1 MEMQQIRYFLALAR
15 TLNFTRAAEECN
27 VSQSALTRAI
37 QALEGELGG
46 ELVRREHSRSHL
58 TELGKRMLP
67 LMERCFDSAV
77 TAKALAKS
85 IAKEDLAPLSVA
97 VSDSV
102 NVELIMGPIAEM
114 FRSFPG
120 LQLKLQHG
128 GGAAVLEMLKQ
139 GSAEI
144 AIAGPIEDNW
154 ERLDHWPLFEEPFE
168 LAVRADHP
176 LAMDNEITLEKL
188 RKAPLFAQA
197 GCEMHDIAA
206 RQIAGDGASTAN
218 MHEVVTH
225 HDLMALV
232 SNGVGA
238 AIVPRSAP
246 SSEAIKRAPVADLTL
261 SRTVSVY
268 AVAGRKRETAAAAF
282 LNLLRSTNFTAA
294 T

>member
-67 LMERCFDSAV
+67 LMQRCFDSAV
-77 TAKALAKS
+77 TAKSLAKS
-85 IAKEDLAPLSVA
+85 IAKEDVAPLSVG

-114 FRSFPG
+114 FSNFRG
-120 LQLKLQHG
+120 LQLKLHHG
-128 GGAAVLEMLKQ
+128 GGVATLELLKQ
-139 GSAEI
+139 GDAQI
-144 AIAGPIEDNW
+144 AVAGPIEDSW
-154 ERLDHWPLFEEPFE
+154 SRLDHWALFEEPFE
-168 LAVRADHP
+168 LAIGRDHP
-176 LAMDNEITLEKL
+176 LAGDNEITLDKL
-188 RKAPLFAQA
+188 QNVPVFCQG
-197 GCEMHDIAA
+197 GCELHDVAA
-206 RQIAGDGASTAN
+206 RQIADNGLSTSN
-218 MHEVVTH
+218 IHEVVTY

-232 SNGVGA
+232 SKGVGA

-246 SSEAIKRAPVADLTL
+246 QSDAIRRAPIADLTL

-268 AVAGRKRETAAAAF
+268 AVAGRKREPAASAF
-282 LNLLRSTNFTAA
+282 LNLLRSTEFAA
-294 T
+294 A

>member
-46 ELVRREHSRSHL
+46 ELLRREHNRSHL

-67 LMERCFDSAV
+67 LMERCFESAV

-85 IAKEDLAPLSVA
+85 IAKEDVAPLSVA

-114 FRSFPG
+114 FRAFPG

-128 GGAAVLEMLKQ
+128 SGAAILDMLKQ
-139 GSAEI
+139 GGAEI
-144 AIAGPIEDNW
+144 AVAGPIEDSW
-154 ERLDHWPLFEEPFE
+154 DRLDHWPLFEEPFE
-168 LAVRADHP
+168 LALHEDHP
-176 LAMDNEITLEKL
+176 LARDNEVTVEKL
-188 RKAPLFAQA
+188 GKYPVFCQS
-197 GCEMHDIAA
+197 GCEMHEAAAGMIAA
-206 RQIAGDGASTAN
+206 KGGSTVN
-218 MHEVVTH
+218 FHDVVTY
-225 HDLMALV
+225 HDLMALTG
-232 SNGVGA
+232 NDVGI

-246 SSEAIKRAPVADLTL
+246 HAEKLKRTPIADLPL
-261 SRTVSVY
+261 ARTVSVY
-268 AVAGRKRETAAAAF
+268 AVAGRRRETAGAAF
-282 LNLLRSTNFTAA
+282 LNLLRSSEFAG
-294 T
+294 